1 MSLSDVASGSS
12 FGRLS
17 RLGQGELKDSAMRW
31 VWRGPHASA
40 MRLDDRSADR
50 QPHSH
55 AAGLGRVKRVEKPV
69 QALQLQARARVLY
82 RLRRL
87 HSVQL
92 DADLCRG
99 RVNGCEIMQEP
110 RYRGTEP

>member
-1 MSLSDVASGSS
+1 
-12 FGRLS
+12 
-17 RLGQGELKDSAMRW
+17 MR
-31 VWRGPHASA
+31 P

-55 AAGLGRVKRVEKPV
+55 AAGLGRVKRVEEPV
-69 QALQLQARARVLY
+69 QALRLQARARVLY

-87 HSVQL
+87 HSLQL
-92 DADLCRG
+92 DAYLCRG
-99 RVNGCEIMQEP
+99 RVNGCEIMQKP